1 MPHQL
6 GVTIRAEVAAEQ
18 VPGLRE
24 WLAASVKDGVADGPF
39 DFARMRGL
47 HFAKLYLLE
56 ETPDLTGRPIPA
68 SLILMTE
75 VDAPLRRHLAEL
87 VDVAGDGIDQA
98 FGYSA
103 GYPGPGA
110 RRRTRIAWLRRH
122 LISAIAFY
130 VNKVGRGLQQI
141 RQEAGLR
148 DALED
153 YIDQRDWTGRAP
165 AECGANCR
173 STSPG
178 APIWRG
184 R

>member
-6 GVTIRAEVAAEQ
+6 GVTIRAEVAAER

-24 WLAASVKDGVADGPF
+24 WLAAAAKADVANGPF

-56 ETPDLTGRPIPA
+56 ETADLTGQPIPA

-98 FGYSA
+98 KCS
-103 GYPGPGA
+103 P
-110 RRRTRIAWLRRH
+110 RM
-122 LISAIAFY
+122 
-130 VNKVGRGLQQI
+130 
-141 RQEAGLR
+141 
-148 DALED
+148 
-153 YIDQRDWTGRAP
+153 RAKSNRP
-165 AECGANCR
+165 FA
-173 STSPG
+173 
-178 APIWRG
+178 
-184 R
+184 